1 MAALGARALEK
12 GCAMIDK
19 REILETASALR
30 LLPNV
35 VEKDYVL
42 GWLLAGINS
51 HPELAASWVFKGGT
65 CLKKCYFE
73 TYRFSEDLD
82 FTLQDESQIDEGFL
96 RRVLG
101 DVIEWVADES
111 GLLLPFDQL
120 GFDIYENPRGRLS
133 CQGKIGY
140 RGPVSPGS
148 SAGGWPKIKLD
159 LTADEHLVLPAVR
172 REVFHPYTDRPRD
185 GMWINC
191 YAYEEAFG
199 EKVRALGER
208 TRPRDLYDVVN
219 LYRHGDT
226 RPSASVLRDVLEQ
239 KCAYK
244 GIALPTIVSL
254 EPHRADLEA
263 MWENMLAHQLPVL
276 PPVADFW
283 AELPEIFTWLMG
295 RTEEPQRERIKAE
308 SSEITIRSRVLPTA
322 VPTRSRV
329 PLEVI
334 RFAAANHLCVDLTYD
349 GSLRRIEPYSLRQT
363 AEGHFVLHAIRSDS
377 GEHRSYRVDK
387 IQGAVVTNQSF
398 TPRYLVE
405 LSTEGPL
412 PVASSL
418 VRPSSIG
425 RFAQQSRP
433 SSNAR
438 SLAPAR
444 SDGPTYVYR
453 CATCGKTFNRK
464 SMDST
469 LNRHKNGKTGFDC
482 FGTYGTYVKT
492 KY

>member
-1 MAALGARALEK
+1 
-12 GCAMIDK
+12 MIDK

-51 HPELAASWVFKGGT
+51 HSQLTASWLFKGGT

-82 FTLQDESQIDEGFL
+82 FTLQDESQIDESFL
-96 RRVLG
+96 LG
-101 DVIEWVADES
+101 VFSEVIEWVADES
-111 GLLLPFDQL
+111 GLVLPVDQL
-120 GFDIYENPRGRLS
+120 SFDIYENPRGRLS

-148 SAGGWPKIKLD
+148 TAGGWPKIKLD

-172 REVFHPYTDRPRD
+172 REVFHPYTDRPVD

-199 EKVRALGER
+199 EKIRALGER

-226 RPSASVLRDVLEQ
+226 RPSASALRNVLEQ

-244 GIALPTIVSL
+244 GIALPTIATL

-283 AELPEIFTWLMG
+283 AALPEVFTWLMG
-295 RTEEPQRERIKAE
+295 QSEESQRARIE
-308 SSEITIRSRVLPTA
+308 PGSSEITIRSRVLPMA
-322 VPTRSRV
+322 VPLRARV

-363 AEGHFVLHAIRSDS
+363 AEGNFVLHAIRSDS

-387 IQGAVVTNQSF
+387 MQNAAVTRQSF
-398 TPRYLVE
+398 APRYLVE

-412 PVASSL
+412 PIASSL
-418 VRPSSIG
+418 VPSSSIN
-425 RFAQQSRP
+425 RLVRQSRP
-433 SSNAR
+433 ASR
-438 SLAPAR
+438 VGVLAPAR

-453 CATCGKTFNRK
+453 CTACGKTFNRK
-464 SMDST
+464 TMDST
-469 LNRHKNGKTGFDC
+469 LNRHKNAKTGFDC
-482 FGTYGTYVKT
+482 YGTYGTYVKT